1 MKNTII
7 NNGTSTIKIDTAHE
21 VSVTEKEIVI
31 NLVLTTFDLVKP
43 KRKYKKRTKTTT
55 KSKTKKSVAK
65 K

>member
-31 NLVLTTFDLVKP
+31 NLVSTTFNLVKP
-43 KRKYKKRTKTTT
+43 TRKYKKRTKTTT